1 MKSIVLLIDA
11 ILGLYVWAL
20 IISVILSWLIA
31 FNIVNTYNRFIATI
45 YDVLYRITEPVYR
58 PIRRIIPTVNGI
70 DFSPI
75 IVILLIFFIRSL
87 LREYFL

>member
-1 MKSIVLLIDA
+1 MKSLVLLIDA

>member
-1 MKSIVLLIDA
+1 MKSLVLLIDA

-20 IISVILSWLIA
+20 ILSVVMSWLIA
-31 FNIVNTYNRFIATI
+31 FNVINTYNRFVATM

-58 PIRRIIPTVNGI
+58 PIRRVIPSVNGI

-87 LREYFL
+87 MREYLL

>member
-1 MKSIVLLIDA
+1 MKSLVLLIDA

-45 YDVLYRITEPVYR
+45 YDILYRITEPVYR
-58 PIRRIIPTVNGI
+58 PIRRVIPTLNGI
-70 DFSPI
+70 DFSPV

-87 LREYFL
+87 FREYLL